1 MIGHGFITGCL
12 TVATVVIGAYSS
24 PTPSSNCGKPGVL
37 HVKSHVNL
45 AEGLDVVSSLII
57 GSQAAMIVD
66 LPWTITKAKE
76 LAQWVKET
84 TDKPL
89 VAAFSSHSHPDH
101 YLSGGAFLDE
111 FPGIKYYA
119 NPRAAAIIKEEAPKK
134 VCAFLPPL
142 FNIDVA

>member
-1 MIGHGFITGCL
+1 MIGYHFIAGCCITANL
-12 TVATVVIGAYSS
+12 MTGAYSN
-24 PTPSSNCGKPGVL
+24 PTPPRSCGTPVL
-37 HVKSHVNL
+37 LDVKSHVNL

-57 GSQAAMIVD
+57 GSQAAVIVD

-119 NPRAAAIIKEEAPKK
+119 NPRAAAVIKEEAPQK
-134 VCAFLPPL
+134 VCFVPGNLD
-142 FNIDVA
+142 IV